1 MVLPSLAYG
10 RMGCTKS
17 FEIPGSKPFLSSLT
31 QYCLKGLTAHHNN
44 PKGIDHAS
52 SCKNHSAHNNH
63 NDRRNDNQKEESK
76 KEEGVKE
83 EGVNAK
89 EEADTIG
96 DGAESEKRSEKK
108 RWPKEANFR
117 CTNLT

>member
-17 FEIPGSKPFLSSLT
+17 SEIPGFQPFLSSLT
-31 QYCLKGLTAHHNN
+31 QCCLKGLTAHHNN
-44 PKGIDHAS
+44 RKSIDHS

-63 NDRRNDNQKEESK
+63 NDRRNNNQKEESK
-76 KEEGVKE
+76 KEEGDKE
-83 EGVNAK
+83 EGINKK

-96 DGAESEKRSEKK
+96 DGAESKKRSEKK
-108 RWPKEANFR
+108 RWPKEATFR
-117 CTNLT
+117 CANLT